1 MAILY
6 AIDSVTNVVYGIDS
20 LKGTAR
26 PVGQL
31 GLESDSSGLSSESLE
46 LSEEETLLASNL
58 SDPLD
63 TASLST
69 VDLTSGEASVIG
81 SQSATDLNAIAH
93 QGDILYGFSAESG
106 LGTLAPETG
115 EFTPSFDS
123 STLPV
128 AMTGADV
135 DESTNTLFAIGE
147 DNALY
152 AIDPSTGEASL
163 VGDTGVDFNSKVG
176 LAYSSEDEQLYALG
190 NDSDEGDNLYQID
203 KTTGAASLVGN
214 TGLEEV
220 NSLELVQ
227 DESIATELVLE
238 PSLDDTATNEII
250 IKVDPDMSPVAMESA
265 LESVDGEVVET
276 TQELG
281 IQLIEV
287 EDVEVEEAIAILEG
301 NPQIEYA
308 EPNFVVSI
316 SDTFPNDPRFDELYA
331 LNNTGQTGGI
341 PDADLDSPEGW
352 DLQTGSSDTVIGVID
367 TGVDYTHPELDD
379 NMWTNP
385 GETPDNGIDDD
396 GNGFVDDYFG
406 YDFVNGDGDP
416 FDDNNHGTHVSG
428 TIAAEGNNGNGIT
441 GTAWDG
447 QIMALKF
454 LDASGFGDT
463 FSAIQAVEYATMMG
477 ADLTS
482 NSWGGGGFSEG
493 LAEAIA
499 ASGEEEMLFIAAAG
513 NDSSDTDIFPHYP
526 SSYDLDNVISVA
538 ATDDRD
544 NLAGFSNF
552 GSTTVDLG
560 APGVDILSS
569 IPGNGYALFNGT
581 SMATPHVAGAVS
593 LLLAEEPGLSAE
605 EAKDLVLSSADPIA
619 ALEGRTVTGGRL
631 NAFNSLAELGPPAEL
646 IGTPEDDV
654 ISGTNRGDFING
666 LGGND
671 ILEGRG
677 GDDEILGGAGND
689 DIGGGDGNDSLSGE
703 AGQDR
708 ISGGSGEDNLN
719 GGNNKD
725 TLIGGS
731 ENDTLRGGLGND
743 RLIGVELADSS
754 SQFGTDEIDNLAGGR
769 GRDSFVLGEPLRV
782 YYDDGNPLA
791 RGESDYALL
800 SNFNRDRDS
809 IKLAGTADQYRLDL
823 FTSESGTID
832 AALIFDPGVTAR
844 GEKVAILQNV
854 SEELRLDDS
863 AFEFVDSEVGT
874 IAADDLE
881 ELGESGAS
889 EVDSDVSVE
898 KSTTPVIVEP
908 PSEVLFIDEPND
920 TIPEAIDTGLSS
932 ENPGTFADSGFLGD
946 NPSVEPTN
954 EVDLL
959 QFQLDAGDRVTA
971 DIDASVS
978 GSPLDSILRIF
989 DSDGNEVA
997 VNDDSDGLDSFIE
1010 FTASTSDTYYAGVSS
1025 YANFDYDPFTAG
1037 SGSGFSTG
1045 EYDLEIFVG
1054 EDPFSF
1060 NNGSL
1065 QTDIRQDNGAIDDVL
1080 FGGSNFF
1087 HPGAPISDFGLQN
1100 GTDTSTFV
1108 VNDTEGFSFN
1118 EQPVTVERIDDTIV
1132 VTGTYTGG
1140 GANVD
1145 FTRTYSLVEGLN
1157 VLNVDTEFVNN
1168 GSDVDLSYFDTF
1180 DPDQGVDRGNNF
1192 ETFNDVFTL
1201 DTAGGTATVGQA
1213 SELDNLTFLLGSL
1226 NSDVTIASG
1235 SPFSIGDGFTLND
1248 FFANPFDG
1256 EGELADQ
1263 GTHIGIQLDLGA
1275 GETESFDYFQAY
1287 GENPEEAQ
1295 EQFLQAIEPLTPIVG
1310 TEGDDVLTGTESRD
1324 VIEGLGGNDVI
1335 EGLAGNDTI
1344 SGGRGNDLIT
1354 AGDGRD
1360 SVTGDNG
1367 HDSILGGDGDDRL
1380 DGGNGSD
1387 RVLGELGD
1395 DTVNGGNGND
1405 TITGGADEDSLFG
1418 DVGSDRMFGGTE
1430 DDTINGGNGNDT
1442 LEGGFGSDSLAGDAG
1457 DDRLVGV
1464 DSSNPGDEF
1473 SGFGTGEVDI
1483 LTGGEGHNTFVL
1495 GDEANVFYDDG
1506 DPLTVGESDLAFIT
1520 DFDASRNTIQL
1531 QGSAD
1536 LYILDFFTSTS
1547 GTIDADLLYD
1557 PGVAAREEVI
1567 ATLQD
1572 VSSELALSDPAFSFV

>member
-6 AIDSVTNVVYGIDS
+6 AIDSATNVVYGIDS

-31 GLESDSSGLSSESLE
+31 GLESDFSGLSSQMSDTF
-46 LSEEETLLASNL
+46 EEETLLASNL
-58 SDPLD
+58 SDPLNPE
-63 TASLST
+63 SLAR
-69 VDLTSGEASVIG
+69 VDLTSAEATIVG
-81 SQSATDLNAIAH
+81 SQLASDIHAIAH

-106 LGTLAPETG
+106 LGTLNPETG

-128 AMTGADV
+128 AMKGADV

-152 AIDPSTGEASL
+152 SIDPETGEASL
-163 VGDTGVDFNSKVG
+163 VGNTGVDFNSKVG

-190 NDSDEGDNLYQID
+190 NDSDEGDKLYQID
-203 KTTGAASLVGN
+203 KTTGGATLIGN

-227 DESIATELVLE
+227 VESTAAESVLE

-276 TQELG
+276 TQDLD

-287 EDVEVEEAIAILEG
+287 EDVEVDEAIAVLEG

-316 SDTFPNDPRFDELYA
+316 TDTFPNDPRFDELYA
-331 LNNTGQTGGI
+331 LNNTGQTGGT
-341 PDADLDSPEGW
+341 PDADIDSPEGW
-352 DLQTGSSDTVIGVID
+352 DLQTGSSDTVVGVID

-385 GETPDNGIDDD
+385 GEIRDNGIDDD
-396 GNGFVDDYFG
+396 GNGFVDDFFG
-406 YDFVNGDGDP
+406 YDFANGDGDP

-428 TIAAEGNNGNGIT
+428 TIAAEGNNGDGIT

-454 LDASGFGDT
+454 LGADGFGTT
-463 FSAIQAVEYATMMG
+463 FDAIQAVEYATIMG

-499 ASGEEEMLFIAAAG
+499 ASGEEEMLFVAAAG
-513 NDSSDTDIFPHYP
+513 NDSSDTDTFAHYP
-526 SSYDLDNVISVA
+526 SSYDLDNIISVA
-538 ATDDRD
+538 ATDDSD

-605 EAKDLVLSSADPIA
+605 EAKDIILSGVDPIT
-619 ALEGRTVTGGRL
+619 ALEGRSVTGGRL
-631 NAFNSLAELGPPAEL
+631 NGFNSLAELGPPAEL

-677 GDDEILGGAGND
+677 GDDEVLGGAGND
-689 DIGGGDGNDSLSGE
+689 DLGGGSGNDTLSGE
-703 AGQDR
+703 GGKDR
-708 ISGGSGEDNLN
+708 ISGGSGEDRLN
-719 GGNNKD
+719 GGNDKD

-731 ENDTLRGGLGND
+731 DNDTLRGGNGDD

-754 SQFGTDEIDNLAGGR
+754 SQFGANEIDNLAGGG
-769 GRDSFVLGEPLRV
+769 GRDSFVLGDPLRV
-782 YYDDGNPLA
+782 YYDDGNPLS

-800 SNFNRDRDS
+800 SGFNIGHDS
-809 IKLAGTADQYRLDL
+809 IDLAGTADQYRLDF

-844 GEKVAILQNV
+844 GETVAILENV
-854 SEELRLDDS
+854 AEDLDLNS
-863 AFEFVDSEVGT
+863 SVFRFIDSEVGA
-874 IAADDLE
+874 IAAEDSE
-881 ELGESGAS
+881 ETDIADTRDADS
-889 EVDSDVSVE
+889 EVSAI

-908 PSEVLFIDEPND
+908 PSEVLTIDEPND
-920 TIPEAIDTGLSS
+920 TIAEAIDTGLSS
-932 ENPGTFADSGFLGD
+932 ENPGTFSDSGFLGD
-946 NPSVEPTN
+946 NPDVEPTN

-971 DIDASVS
+971 DIDASIS

-989 DSDGNEVA
+989 DSAGNEVA
-997 VNDDSDGLDSFIE
+997 VNDDNDGLDSFIE
-1010 FTASTSDTYYAGVSS
+1010 FTASTSDTYYVGVSS
-1025 YANFDYDPFTAG
+1025 YANFSYDPSVEG
-1037 SGSGFSTG
+1037 SGFDGFSTG
-1045 EYDLEIFVG
+1045 EYDLEIFIG

-1065 QTDIRQDNGAIDDVL
+1065 QTDIRQDNGAIDDVF
-1080 FGGSNFF
+1080 FGGSDFF
-1087 HPGAPISDFGLQN
+1087 NPGFPVSDFGFQN

-1108 VNDTEGFSFN
+1108 FNDTSGFSQ
-1118 EQPVTVERIDDTIV
+1118 QPVTVERIDDEIV

-1157 VLNVDTEFVNN
+1157 VVNVETEFVNN

-1180 DPDQGVDRGNNF
+1180 DPDQGTDRGNGT
-1192 ETFNDVFTL
+1192 ETFNDVFDL

-1213 SELDNLTFLLGSL
+1213 SELDDLTFLLGSL
-1226 NSDVTIASG
+1226 NPDVTVASG
-1235 SPFSIGDGFTLND
+1235 SPFNIGDGFTLNE
-1248 FFANPFDG
+1248 FFASPFDG
-1256 EGELADQ
+1256 EGELADS
-1263 GTHIGIQLDLGA
+1263 GTHIGIQLDLSA
-1275 GETESFDYFQAY
+1275 GETESFDYLQAY

-1295 EQFLQAIEPLTPIVG
+1295 EQFLQSVEPLTPIVG
-1310 TEGDDVLTGTESRD
+1310 TEGDDVLTGTENRD
-1324 VIEGLGGNDVI
+1324 FIEGLGGNDVI

-1344 SGGRGNDLIT
+1344 AGGNGNDLVS

-1360 SVTGDNG
+1360 SVTGDRG
-1367 HDSILGGDGDDRL
+1367 SDSILGGNGDDRL
-1380 DGGNGSD
+1380 DGGRGND
-1387 RVLGELGD
+1387 RLLGESGED
-1395 DTVNGGNGND
+1395 IVNGGEGND
-1405 TITGGADEDSLFG
+1405 TITGGVDNDELFG
-1418 DVGSDRMFGGTE
+1418 DAGSDSIFGGTE
-1430 DDTINGGNGNDT
+1430 DDTVNGGEGNDT
-1442 LEGGFGSDSLAGDAG
+1442 LEGGFGSDSLTGDAG
-1457 DDRLVGV
+1457 NDRLVGV
-1464 DSSNPGDEF
+1464 DTSNPGDEL
-1473 SGFGTGEVDI
+1473 SGFGTSEVDI
-1483 LTGGEGHNTFVL
+1483 LSGGAGHNTFVL
-1495 GDEANVFYDDG
+1495 GDETNVFYDDG

-1520 DFDASRNTIQL
+1520 DFDAGRNTIQL
-1531 QGSAD
+1531 NGSAD
-1536 LYILDFFTSTS
+1536 NYILDFFTSTS
-1547 GTIDADLLYD
+1547 GTINADLLYD

-1572 VSSELALSDPAFSFV
+1572 VSLGLALTDTAFSFV

>member
-6 AIDSVTNVVYGIDS
+6 AIDSNTNVVYGIDS

-31 GLESDSSGLSSESLE
+31 GLQSDSSGLSSQISDTPES
-46 LSEEETLLASNL
+46 ETLFASNVF
-58 SDPLD
+58 DPLNPE
-63 TASLST
+63 SLST
-69 VDLTSGEASVIG
+69 VDLTSAAASVIG
-81 SQSATDLNAIAH
+81 SQSATDIHAIAH
-93 QGDILYGFSAESG
+93 QGDILYGFSAVQG
-106 LGTLAPETG
+106 LGTLDPETG

-128 AMTGADV
+128 AMKGADV

-152 AIDPSTGEASL
+152 AIDPDTGEASL

-214 TGLEEV
+214 TGLEEA

-227 DESIATELVLE
+227 VESIATDPVLE

-250 IKVDPDMSPVAMESA
+250 IKVDPDMSPVAMETA

-287 EDVEVEEAIAILEG
+287 EDVGVEEAVAILEG

-316 SDTFPNDPRFDELYA
+316 ADTFPNDPRFEELYA

-341 PDADLDSPEGW
+341 PDADIDSPEGW
-352 DLQTGSSDTVIGVID
+352 ELQTGSSDTVIGVID
-367 TGVDYTHPELDD
+367 TGVDYTHPDLDD

-385 GETPDNGIDDD
+385 GEIRDNGIDDD
-396 GNGFVDDYFG
+396 GNGYVDDYFG
-406 YDFVNGDGDP
+406 YDFVNSDGDP
-416 FDDNNHGTHVSG
+416 FDDNSHGTHVSG
-428 TIAAEGNNGNGIT
+428 TIAGEGNNGTGIT
-441 GTAWDG
+441 GTSWDG

-454 LDASGFGDT
+454 LDASGFGTT
-463 FSAIQAVEYATMMG
+463 FDAIQAVEYATMMG

-499 ASGEEEMLFIAAAG
+499 ASGEEEMLFVAAAG
-513 NDSSDTDIFPHYP
+513 NNGSDTDVFSFYP
-526 SSYDLDNVISVA
+526 ASYDLDNIISVA

-552 GSTTVDLG
+552 GDTTVDLG
-560 APGVDILSS
+560 APGVNILSTV
-569 IPGNGYALFNGT
+569 PEGGYGFKDGT
-581 SMATPHVAGAVS
+581 SMATPHVAGVVS
-593 LLLAEEPGLSAE
+593 LLLAEEPGLNAE
-605 EAKDLVLSSADPIA
+605 EAKDIILSSVDPIP
-619 ALEGRTVTGGRL
+619 ALEGRSVTGGRL
-631 NAFNSLAELGPPAEL
+631 NAFNSLAELGPPAKL

-677 GDDEILGGAGND
+677 GDDEILGGLGSD
-689 DIGGGDGNDSLSGE
+689 DIGGGDGNDSLFGE
-703 AGQDR
+703 DGKDR
-708 ISGGSGEDNLN
+708 ISGGSGEDSLN
-719 GGNNKD
+719 GGGNND

-731 ENDTLRGGLGND
+731 DNDILEGRNGDD

-754 SQFGTDEIDNLAGGR
+754 SRFGKDEIDDLAGGG
-769 GRDSFVLGEPLRV
+769 GRDSFVLGDPLRI
-782 YYDDGNPLA
+782 YYDDDNPLA
-791 RGESDYALL
+791 RGEADYALL
-800 SNFNRDRDS
+800 SDVEPDQDLIR
-809 IKLAGTADQYRLDL
+809 LAGTKELYRLDL

-844 GEKVAILQNV
+844 GETVAILQDV
-854 SEELRLDDS
+854 SEDFNLDSPTFQFIDLATEATTASGSEPTTEDS
-863 AFEFVDSEVGT
+863 
-874 IAADDLE
+874 I
-881 ELGESGAS
+881 
-889 EVDSDVSVE
+889 VSQA
-898 KSTTPVIVEP
+898 KNTTPIIVEP
-908 PSEVLFIDEPND
+908 PPEDLAIDEPND

-932 ENPGTFADSGFLGD
+932 DNPGTFADSGFIGD
-946 NPSVEPTN
+946 NPDVEPTN

-959 QFQLDAGDRVTA
+959 KFQLDAGDRVTG

-989 DSDGNEVA
+989 DSEGNEVA
-997 VNDDSDGLDSFIE
+997 VNDDSDGLDSFVE
-1010 FTASTSDTYYAGVSS
+1010 FTAFTTDTYYMGVSS

-1045 EYDLEIFVG
+1045 EYDLEIFIG

-1060 NNGSL
+1060 NNGFL

-1080 FGGSNFF
+1080 FGGSDFF
-1087 HPGAPISDFGLQN
+1087 NPGAPISDFGLQN

-1108 VNDTEGFSFN
+1108 VNSTEGFGQ
-1118 EQPVTVERIDDTIV
+1118 QPVTVERIDDEIV

-1140 GANVD
+1140 DADVD

-1157 VLNVDTEFVNN
+1157 VVNVATEFTNN
-1168 GSDVDLSYFDTF
+1168 GADVDLRYFDTF
-1180 DPDQGVDRGNNF
+1180 DPDQGVDRGNSF

-1226 NSDVTIASG
+1226 NPDVTIASG
-1235 SPFSIGDGFTLND
+1235 SPFNIGDGFTLNE
-1248 FFANPFDG
+1248 FFASPFDG
-1256 EGELADQ
+1256 EGELADS
-1263 GTHIGIQLDLGA
+1263 GTHVGIQLDLGA
-1275 GETESFDYFQAY
+1275 GETESFEYLQAY

-1295 EQFLQAIEPLTPIVG
+1295 DQFLQAIEPLVPIVG

-1324 VIEGLGGNDVI
+1324 VIEGLGGNDII

-1344 SGGRGNDLIT
+1344 FGGHGNDLIS

-1367 HDSILGGDGDDRL
+1367 HDSILGGNGDDRL
-1380 DGGNGSD
+1380 DGGNGND
-1387 RVLGELGD
+1387 RLLGESGE
-1395 DTVNGGNGND
+1395 DTVSGGEGND
-1405 TITGGADEDSLFG
+1405 TVIGGADSDSLFG
-1418 DVGSDRMFGGTE
+1418 DRGSDRIFGGTE
-1430 DDTINGGNGNDT
+1430 DDTISGGDGNDT
-1442 LEGGFGSDSLAGDAG
+1442 LKGGFGNDSLTGDG
-1457 DDRLVGV
+1457 GNDRLIGV
-1464 DSSNPGDEF
+1464 ETSNLDDETP
-1473 SGFGTGEVDI
+1473 GFGAGEIDI
-1483 LTGGEGHNTFVL
+1483 LTGGAGHNTFVL
-1495 GDEANVFYDDG
+1495 GNAAKVFYDDG

-1520 DFDASRNTIQL
+1520 DFDTSRDIIQL
-1531 QGSAD
+1531 NGSAD
-1536 LYILDFFTSTS
+1536 LYILDFFTSES

-1572 VSSELALSDPAFSFV
+1572 VSPDLTPSDSAFTFV